1 MSKLTDVVEFRIANG
16 YYAID
21 VQIAREIVEMMTIT
35 PIPRAPDYIT
45 GVINL
50 RGEVTNIVNLSKLIG
65 LPESE
70 ASDSQ
75 KIIVLMPDASQGSN
89 VGIIVDDVNSVM
101 QVEEKDVE
109 ALGEG
114 LSTDVTEYV
123 KGIIKVKED
132 ASDAMRLII
141 WVDMQKVLSQ
151 IIA

>member
-1 MSKLTDVVEFRIANG
+1 
-16 YYAID
+16 
-21 VQIAREIVEMMTIT
+21 
-35 PIPRAPDYIT
+35 
-45 GVINL
+45 
-50 RGEVTNIVNLSKLIG
+50 
-65 LPESE
+65 
-70 ASDSQ
+70 
-75 KIIVLMPDASQGSN
+75 MPDASQGSN